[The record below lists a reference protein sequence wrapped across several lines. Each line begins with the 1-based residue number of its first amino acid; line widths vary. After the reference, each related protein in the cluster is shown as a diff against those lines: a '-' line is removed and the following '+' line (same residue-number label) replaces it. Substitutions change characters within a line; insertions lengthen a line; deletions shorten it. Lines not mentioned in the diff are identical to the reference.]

1 MRKKQPRSS
10 DRTDP
15 NSVSLDPDDWDAL
28 RLVAHRTLDQAI
40 DFLAEARDRPV
51 WRPVPDAVKDALST
65 PPPAQGRG
73 ADAAVSDIVRLVLPY
88 TTGNLH
94 PGFCGW
100 VHGGGTA
107 GSLLAEMLAVAM
119 NANLGG
125 RDHAPIYVERQV
137 VDWFKAIFGFPAE
150 ASGLLTSGTSMATVI
165 ALAVARNA
173 KSELDVRRRGLA
185 PGARQLTCYASSEV
199 HGSAIKA
206 LELLG
211 IGADAMRPVPV
222 DEAYRI
228 SVPAL
233 RATIE
238 ADRAAGFQPFA
249 VIGTAGTVNTGAI
262 DDLAALASVCRE
274 QDLWFHVDGAFGA
287 LVMLAPELRA
297 RIAGIEQA
305 DSLAFDFHKWLQVP
319 YDAGCLLVRN
329 EAHHLA
335 AFGGR
340 QSYLAGAERGLAA
353 GNPWYCEF
361 GPELSRGFK
370 ALKVWMTVQE
380 HGLET
385 LGAIVSKHCR
395 IAAAAA
401 ERISRTPDLEL
412 MAPQSLNIVC
422 FRYTVP
428 GMPPERLDAL
438 NQRIV
443 EALHLDGVAA
453 PSTARIDGRL
463 AIRACFCNHR
473 TEGADADHL
482 LDSVLRLGVEE
493 LAAAAE

>member
-1 MRKKQPRSS
+1 MRKREPRSS
-10 DRTDP
+10 DRIEP
-15 NSVSLDPDDWDAL
+15 KSVSLDPDDWDAL

-40 DFLAEARDRPV
+40 DFLAGVRDRPV
-51 WRPVPDAVKDALST
+51 WQPVPETVKREFST
-65 PPPAQGRG
+65 PPPALGRG

-88 TTGNLH
+88 ATGNVH

-137 VDWFKAIFGFPAE
+137 VNWFKEIFGFPAD

-165 ALAVARNA
+165 ALAIARNT
-173 KSELDVRRRGLA
+173 KSDLDVRRRGLA
-185 PGARQLTCYASSEV
+185 PTTRQLTCYASREV

-211 IGADAMRPVPV
+211 IGADAMRLVPV
-222 DEAYRI
+222 DETFRI

-233 RATIE
+233 RAMID
-238 ADRAAGFQPFA
+238 ADRAAGCQPFA
-249 VIGTAGTVNTGAI
+249 IIGTAGTVNTGAI

-274 QDLWFHVDGAFGA
+274 QNLWFHVDGAFGA
-287 LVMLAPELRA
+287 LTVLAADLRN

-319 YDAGCLLVRN
+319 YDAGCLLVRD
-329 EAHHLA
+329 ETHHLA

-353 GNPWYCEF
+353 GNPWYCEY

-370 ALKVWMTVQE
+370 ALKVWMTIQE

-385 LGAIVSKHCR
+385 LGEIVSKHCR
-395 IAAAAA
+395 IAAATAD
-401 ERISRTPDLEL
+401 RISRAPELEL

-422 FRYTVP
+422 FRYTIHGLP
-428 GMPPERLDAL
+428 EERLDAL
-438 NQRIV
+438 NQHIV
-443 EALHLDGVAA
+443 ETLHLDGIAA
-453 PSTARIDGRL
+453 PSTARIGERL
-463 AIRACFCNHR
+463 VIRACFCNHR
-473 TEGADADHL
+473 TDQADADRL
-482 LDSVLRLGVEE
+482 LDHVLRLGQEALTAV
-493 LAAAAE
+493 AE